1 MVLGNA
7 SRGPQR
13 VPGTSLHQNEQLELQ
28 RASKQLSGSVTLMG
42 NGGMGERGGRVQT
55 PREST
60 LLSKATALMTAD
72 GTATLGVHWQEV
84 GAAPPDTAASH
95 Q

>member
-1 MVLGNA
+1 MPPGA
-7 SRGPQR
+7 HRESQ
-13 VPGTSLHQNEQLELQ
+13 GTSLHQNEQPELQ

-60 LLSKATALMTAD
+60 LLSKATTLMMAKFTA
-72 GTATLGVHWQEV
+72 ALGVHWQEV
-84 GAAPPDTAASH
+84 GGSPT
-95 Q
+95 